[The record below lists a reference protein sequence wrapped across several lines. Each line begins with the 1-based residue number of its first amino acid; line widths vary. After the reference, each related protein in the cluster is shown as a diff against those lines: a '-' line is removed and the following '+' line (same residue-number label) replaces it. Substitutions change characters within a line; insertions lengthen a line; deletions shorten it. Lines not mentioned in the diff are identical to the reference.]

1 MKKWDLDG
9 RKVTFG
15 EVVDY
20 LEEMGERLFS
30 EDLDKTALV
39 LRGLYEDRGFL
50 VNFLASQLRSEL
62 EVSNAYSSQVFVL
75 KKSKFF
81 TLRAVLWE
89 PPRGIAGE
97 EMFLYEMP
105 HDHDFSF
112 FTLGYFGPGY
122 ETEVRSYDQDSVVG
136 LVGESVL
143 SLQGERFNLKER
155 RVVLYE
161 GGRDIHNQYP
171 PEKLSISF
179 NVIQDISAF
188 GIKRR
193 QYEFDQGFTEIKR
206 VLNVNPIP
214 LFVRAACAIGGE
226 AVNYVEEVARFAP
239 TEYAR
244 AAALKALVGL
254 DSRYIDLA
262 LRDSS
267 LYVRREVLEA
277 PSLLNGPLF

>member
-9 RKVTFG
+9 GGVAFSDA
-15 EVVDY
+15 VNY
-20 LEEMGERLFS
+20 LEAMGQRLFS
-30 EDLDKTALV
+30 EDLDETALV
-39 LRGLYEDRGFL
+39 LRGLYEDRTFL
-50 VNFLASQLRSEL
+50 VNYLAAQLRSEL
-62 EVSNAYSSQVFVL
+62 DVGNEYSSQVFVL

-89 PPRGIAGE
+89 PPRGVAGE

-122 ETEVRSYDQDSVVG
+122 ETEVRSYDQGSVVG
-136 LVGESVL
+136 LVGENVYP
-143 SLQGERFNLKER
+143 LQGERFTLKER

-171 PEKLSISF
+171 PEALSISF

-193 QYEFDQGFTEIKR
+193 QYEFDEEFSEIKR

-214 LFVRAACAIGGE
+214 LFVRAACAVGGE

-244 AAALKALVGL
+244 AAALKALVDL
-254 DSRYIDLA
+254 DARYVDLA

-267 LYVRREVLEA
+267 SYVRREVLES
-277 PSLLNGPLF
+277 PSSPNGPLF